1 MRGNIPHDVDI
12 AIVEGAVSTEE
23 EFDKIRL
30 VRERTRILVA
40 LGDCATTANISGMR
54 NSIPVKTLMER
65 IYIEGSDVEKGV
77 PTWGVPTLLKHAIP
91 LHDVVKIDLHVPG
104 CPPSAP
110 NILFVIT
117 ELLEGRIPDLRNK
130 VRFG

>member
-1 MRGNIPHDVDI
+1 
-12 AIVEGAVSTEE
+12 
-23 EFDKIRL
+23 
-30 VRERTRILVA
+30 
-40 LGDCATTANISGMR
+40 
-54 NSIPVKTLMER
+54 
-65 IYIEGSDVEKGV
+65 VEKGV

>member
-1 MRGNIPHDVDI
+1 
-12 AIVEGAVSTEE
+12 
-23 EFDKIRL
+23 
-30 VRERTRILVA
+30 
-40 LGDCATTANISGMR
+40 
-54 NSIPVKTLMER
+54 
-65 IYIEGSDVEKGV
+65 
-77 PTWGVPTLLKHAIP
+77 VPTLLKHAIP